1 MLSRLGLLFKKLVAY
16 FKVPNFGCKQCGECC
31 SKYTICVTHKDVYR
45 IFKNYGFDPH
55 EFLDYTVPDESVEE
69 SFKGIPRFIGEDGRR
84 WILCLKE
91 NEEGSCYFNDSG
103 PCSIYAFRP
112 LVCRAFPFLWQRMKY
127 GYRFVLNREA
137 LEFCRGLWAVKNRFD
152 FAAVS
157 RDMIQSEKEDK
168 EYAEL
173 VEEWNQ
179 LVERKE
185 IKSPSLK
192 EFINFFMKKLL
203 DEENEF

>member
-1 MLSRLGLLFKKLVAY
+1 M
-16 FKVPNFGCKQCGECC
+16 
-31 SKYTICVTHKDVYR
+31 
-45 IFKNYGFDPH
+45 
-55 EFLDYTVPDESVEE
+55 
-69 SFKGIPRFIGEDGRR
+69 
-84 WILCLKE
+84 
-91 NEEGSCYFNDSG
+91 
-103 PCSIYAFRP
+103 
-112 LVCRAFPFLWQRMKY
+112 
-127 GYRFVLNREA
+127 LNREA
-137 LEFCRGLWAVKNRFD
+137 LEFCRGLGAEKNRFD

-192 EFINFFMKKLL
+192 KFINFFMKKLL